1 MNDTARG
8 QQRLLI
14 VDDSKVVRVTARKIL
29 RDHFETVE
37 AVDGEKA
44 WDILTSE
51 APFSLVISDL
61 SMPNLDGFGLL
72 ERIRQ
77 SHLTHLRD
85 LPVIIITG
93 SNDSEAS
100 KERATQA
107 GATDFIGKPFD
118 AIHLLARTQAHASA
132 HSTTRML
139 REETLALEDESAL
152 DPLTRIANEMAFM
165 ERGYQQLAYA
175 VRHNTRLAVCS
186 IEVDHFGALF
196 RAYGDSV
203 TESIIQTVATVLT
216 AAIRHEDT
224 AARIG
229 AARFALLLPGLNN
242 IGIQNLAN
250 RIRKSIKQRV
260 LKHKD
265 MRIHY
270 TISVGVAAT
279 EIRRDT
285 RFDELLS
292 VANKRLVYALAHG
305 GDQVVYEDEVS
316 PAPPGHPELVM
327 ATADRA
333 EFMIEMAAQLADNS
347 IEVEEIEVGLPN
359 MANFIDALPGNK
371 LAAIE
376 CRMTGTAA
384 SLPGKD
390 MAAGSLAA
398 NAASAGAEQDTPAP
412 LNIPDLSLDPVIP
425 VPAAGL
431 SLPWEQ
437 ADAEL
442 IEITAGINPYTAVGH
457 HTPRYSMAAGAT
469 DTATGQPAKENIEN
483 ADSDNPSIQ
492 TVDIRTVRIGLLERL
507 LTGIQS
513 LFMRSRKPE

>member
-1 MNDTARG
+1 MNDTTRE

-14 VDDSKVVRVTARKIL
+14 VDDSKVVRITARKIL

-51 APFSLVISDL
+51 APFSLIISDL

-77 SHLTHLRD
+77 SHLNHISD

-93 SNDSEAS
+93 ANDSEAT

-132 HSTTRML
+132 HSTTRTL

-152 DPLTRIANEMAFM
+152 DPLTGIANEMTFM

-175 VRHNTRLAVCS
+175 VRHNTRLS
-186 IEVDHFGALF
+186 LFHIEVDHFGALF
-196 RAYGDSV
+196 KAYGESV

-242 IGIQNLAN
+242 NGIHNLAN
-250 RIRKSIKQRV
+250 RIRRSIKERV
-260 LKHKD
+260 LMHKD

-270 TISVGVAAT
+270 TVSIGVAAT

-285 RFDELLS
+285 RFDDLLS
-292 VANKRLVYALAHG
+292 IANSRLTYALAHG
-305 GDQVVYEDEVS
+305 GDQVVHEGEDN
-316 PAPPGHPELVM
+316 PAPPRQPDAEM

-333 EFMIEMAAQLADNS
+333 EYMDKLKIQLADTS
-347 IEVEEIEVGLPN
+347 IEIEEIEAGLPD
-359 MANFIDALPGNK
+359 MPNFTDAPTGKNQS
-371 LAAIE
+371 AIE
-376 CRMTGTAA
+376 CRTTGTATA
-384 SLPGKD
+384 SPDNG
-390 MAAGSLAA
+390 MAAGSLVSK
-398 NAASAGAEQDTPAP
+398 AASPDEDPGTPAP
-412 LNIPDLSLDPVIP
+412 LHIPDLSLDPDISG
-425 VPAAGL
+425 PAADS
-431 SLPWEQ
+431 SLPGEH
-437 ADAEL
+437 ADAEI
-442 IEITAGINPYTAVGH
+442 IEITADTNPHTAVDQ
-457 HTPRYSMAAGAT
+457 HTARYDTTAGST
-469 DTATGQPAKENIEN
+469 DAITGQPSKENTEV
-483 ADSDNPSIQ
+483 AYSDNPSIQ
-492 TVDIRTVRIGLLERL
+492 AVNIRTVRPGLLKRL
-507 LTGIQS
+507 LTGLQS
-513 LFMRSRKPE
+513 LFTSSREPE